1 MTQIKVLSE
10 DLRETIDDL
19 EITPDRMKEL
29 TNALARSE
37 GRYDLFVRAE
47 DFGSVVRH
55 RRSKPRLRDASGQII
70 AAAQTDGPLPVKS
83 GRLAAG
89 WNWKIQGTSAVV
101 FSQVPYAEHAR
112 KADEPRGRGVK
123 KVERF
128 LRDDWDKVAGEMETV
143 IAGWF
148 L

>member
-1 MTQIKVLSE
+1 MTQIKALSK

-19 EITPDRMKEL
+19 EITPERMKEL

-55 RRSKPRLRDASGQII
+55 RRSKPRLRDASGRII
-70 AAAQTDGPLPVKS
+70 PAAQTEGPLPVKS
-83 GRLAAG
+83 GRFAAG

-101 FSQVPYAEHAR
+101 FNQVPYAGWAR
-112 KADEPRGRGVK
+112 KMGEREGQGSR

>member
-1 MTQIKVLSE
+1 MTQIKALSE

-55 RRSKPRLRDASGQII
+55 RRRKPRLRDASGRII
-70 AAAQTDGPLPVKS
+70 PAAQTEGPLPVKS
-83 GRLAAG
+83 GRFAAG

-112 KADEPRGRGVK
+112 KADEPRGQGVK

>member
-1 MTQIKVLSE
+1 MTQIKALSK

-19 EITPDRMKEL
+19 EITPERMKEL

-37 GRYDLFVRAE
+37 GRYDLWVRAD
-47 DFGSVVRH
+47 DFGEVVN
-55 RRSKPRLRDASGQII
+55 RRRDLPWLDDEGD
-70 AAAQTDGPLPVKS
+70 QTEGPLPVKT
-83 GRLAAG
+83 GRFVAG

-101 FSQVPYAEHAR
+101 FNQVPYAVWAR
-112 KADEPRGRGVK
+112 KMGEREGQGSR